1 MAETAYPLTKF
12 YFKVEIGGA
21 ELSFQEVSGLDHET
35 QAIEYRHGDSV
46 SFSPM
51 KIPGI
56 TKTSNVTMKRGVIEG
71 DNTLWDEYYA
81 DYFVNKVVER
91 ITITIKL
98 LDPEGNDA
106 MIWTLENAWPTKIV
120 STDLKSDGNDIA
132 IETIEWAHEGLKIEV
147 A

>member
-1 MAETAYPLTKF
+1 MAETAYPLTRF
-12 YFKVEIGGA
+12 YFRVDIGGT
-21 ELSFQEVSGLDHET
+21 EMSFQEVTGLNHET
-35 QAIEYRHGDSV
+35 QVIEYRYGDSPT
-46 SFSPM
+46 FSPM

-56 TKTSNVTMKRGVIEG
+56 VKSGNVTMKRGVIQG
-71 DNTLWDEYYA
+71 DNTLWDEYYVN
-81 DYFVNKVVER
+81 YFTGKKIER

-120 STDLKSDGNDIA
+120 STDLKADGNEIA
-132 IETIEWAHEGLKIEV
+132 IETIEWAHEGLTIQV